1 MNAIFEDGSRQ
12 YRVSEGD
19 VVTVDY
25 RHVDAGTTVEFT
37 NVLLC
42 SKDGDVKIGAPML
55 VGAKIVGEVVKHP
68 SIKTYIQKFRR
79 RKGYRRLTGHR
90 QPYTAVKITQIVV

>member
-19 VVTVDY
+19 IVTVDF
-25 RHVDAGTTVEFT
+25 RELEPGATVEFPH
-37 NVLLC
+37 VLLC
-42 SKDGDVKIGAPML
+42 SSDGDLKVGFPLL
-55 VGAKIVGEVVKHP
+55 VGAKIVGQVVKHP